1 MRLYKVVGT
10 VISQEKEACLTG
22 KKLLLCEAADG
33 RRIVAVDMVGAGVGS
48 DVLVSR
54 SSPASPKGE
63 LIDEWIVGI
72 VDSVAES

>member
-10 VISQEKEACLTG
+10 VVSQEKEECLTG
-22 KKLLLCEAADG
+22 KTLLLCEAADG

-54 SSPASPKGE
+54 PFPAPRLGE
-63 LIDEWIVGI
+63 WIDEWIVGI

>member
-10 VISQEKEACLTG
+10 VVSQEKEECLIG

-33 RRIVAVDMVGAGVGS
+33 KRIVAVDMVGAGEGS

-54 SSPASPKGE
+54 SFFTSQE
-63 LIDEWIVGI
+63 HLIDERIIGI